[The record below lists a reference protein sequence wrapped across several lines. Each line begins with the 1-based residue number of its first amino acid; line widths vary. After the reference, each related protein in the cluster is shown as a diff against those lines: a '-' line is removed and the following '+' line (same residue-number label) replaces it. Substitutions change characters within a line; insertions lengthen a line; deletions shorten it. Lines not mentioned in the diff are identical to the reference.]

1 MQSSNSN
8 SNNNNI
14 IIFKYRKNTLTHTH
28 IHTYNHTVIPIQFS
42 ITEYSSLCEPSFLF
56 SLPSALSLHP
66 LREEKNESNASP
78 FQDEWAKECRVREQF
93 LTNGG
98 SVGKWHQWQPTK
110 PSRNDPRQAQQTTQ
124 RRTAITT
131 TCTRSFVHYRRVV
144 YRRSKNIAIMNL
156 NKWIV
161 LPTALLAEIV
171 ADVQPSQQHQH

>member
-8 SNNNNI
+8 NNNNII

-28 IHTYNHTVIPIQFS
+28 TYIQSYSHTHTVFDYRIFFAMW
-42 ITEYSSLCEPSFLF
+42 TFLPF
-56 SLPSALSLHP
+56 RLPSALSLHP

-93 LTNGG
+93 STNGG
-98 SVGKWHQWQPTK
+98 GVGKWHQWQPTK

-131 TCTRSFVHYRRVV
+131 THTRSFVRTLSTRRL
-144 YRRSKNIAIMNL
+144 S
-156 NKWIV
+156 
-161 LPTALLAEIV
+161 
-171 ADVQPSQQHQH
+171 S